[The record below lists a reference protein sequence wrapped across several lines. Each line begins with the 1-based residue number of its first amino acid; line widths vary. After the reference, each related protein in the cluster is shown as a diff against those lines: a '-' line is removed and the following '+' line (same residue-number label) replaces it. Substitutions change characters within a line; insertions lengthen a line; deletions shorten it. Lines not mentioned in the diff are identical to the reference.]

1 MLKRRFVPS
10 RRARAGQR
18 GIVLIVALV
27 VLVALTIAGIA
38 MVRSVDTAT
47 LVAGNLAFQQAA
59 THAADKGVEA
69 ALGMLAGKATDGT
82 LDTNDGTN
90 GYFATLA
97 AADKPIGNQSWQ
109 EFWHDNLEAVAREAP
124 NSPDTF
130 GNRIFYVVHRQ
141 CAFAKPAGAGGECVS
156 SPAVISESTGN
167 GQGSDDIRLK
177 AATAVYY
184 RITVRVAGPRR
195 TESYV
200 QSYVAM

>member
-1 MLKRRFVPS
+1 MLKRRSSPS
-10 RRARAGQR
+10 CRGRSGQR

-27 VLVALTIAGIA
+27 VLVAMTIAGIA

-59 THAADKGVEA
+59 THAADKGVEE
-69 ALGMLAGKATDGT
+69 ALGMLAQKTADKT
-82 LDTNDGTN
+82 LDTNDPTN

-97 AADKPIGNQSWQ
+97 GTDKPTADQSWQ
-109 EFWHDNLEAVAREAP
+109 EFWQANLAPVAREIQV
-124 NSPDTF
+124 SPDQF
-130 GNRIFYVVHRQ
+130 GNRVFYVVHRQ

-156 SPAVISESTGN
+156 SPVVTSDSSGN
-167 GQGSDDIRLK
+167 GQGSDDIKLK

-200 QSYVAM
+200 QAYVAM